1 MATSI
6 SGRTLVRGTAKCSSS
21 SGPRH
26 TPLLYSDVG
35 LSFWGGIDPA
45 TSIII
50 DHTHPLRGQAVADT
64 ILAIPSGRGSCTG
77 SQVLLELILNGI
89 APRAI
94 ITRDV
99 DPILCVG
106 AIIAEEVFGAEV
118 SHNIPTIM
126 SVGRERFD
134 QLTNNSY
141 AMIAK
146 DATTKLP
153 EGSLLVGS
161 NENEFSGISM
171 RNDDNSVVKGNGVD
185 FSLLQLSEE
194 ERAILDGRS
203 GTAAEQIAMRTICRI
218 ASITDAPKLIP
229 VTQAHIDGCTYIG
242 PGGLRFVERLVK
254 MGGKVNIPTTLNS
267 VSADR
272 RRWASLGVSSDLAV
286 PANAVGDAYLK
297 LGCTESFT
305 CAPYLLPTK
314 PGCGEDI
321 CWGESNA
328 VVYSNSVLGARTEK
342 VADYVDICSAI
353 TGRVPFCGVYLDANR
368 RPGIAIDVKQ
378 FVNDYILPTTKDTD
392 AFWPILGHVV
402 GILSDGEIPIVVG
415 LEELDEEM
423 SQDDLKAFCAA
434 FGTTGSSPLVHIA
447 GITPEAKESSTKHE
461 FIEGCHKRAE
471 ITYQDVRK
479 SYEMLDSGRT
489 TSSGDDGCS
498 SPIELVAFGNPHLS
512 LDECA
517 KLASLMTQAPEKEA
531 KVKVMATLSRHV
543 YDLAKERGHVE
554 TMESFGVTFIN
565 DTCWCMLLDA
575 PIVPPNPKAL
585 VMTNS
590 GKYAHYGPG
599 LTNRGLR
606 FGSMAQCVEAA
617 TGNTR
622 LSSPRWLTQKRGIV
636 SLCGATM
643 SRGRL
648 RLR

>member
-1 MATSI
+1 MTTSI
-6 SGRTLVRGTAKCSSS
+6 SGRALVRGRPTAKCSNNGS
-21 SGPRH
+21 H
-26 TPLLYSDVG
+26 HAPLLYSNVG
-35 LSFWGGIDPA
+35 LSFWGGIDPT
-45 TSIII
+45 TSVII
-50 DHTHPLRGQAVADT
+50 DHTHPLHGQAVVDT

-99 DPILCVG
+99 DPILCAG

-118 SHNIPTIM
+118 SHNIPAII
-126 SVGRERFD
+126 SVGREGFD
-134 QLTNNSY
+134 RLANNPY
-141 AMIAK
+141 AMLSE
-146 DATTKLP
+146 D
-153 EGSLLVGS
+153 SVLVGS
-161 NENEFSGISM
+161 HENDFSGISM
-171 RNDDNSVVKGNGVD
+171 QNDNDVDALTSNEID
-185 FSLLQLSEE
+185 FSSLQLSEE
-194 ERAILDGRS
+194 EKAILEGRS
-203 GTAAEQIAMRTICRI
+203 GTAAEHIALRTICRI

-242 PGGLRFVERLVK
+242 PGGLRFVQRLVE
-254 MGGKVNIPTTLNS
+254 MGGKVKVPTTLNS

-272 RRWASLGVSSDLAV
+272 RRWAALGVSSDLAV

-314 PGCGEDI
+314 PDYAEDI

-353 TGRVPFCGVYLDANR
+353 AGRVPLGGVHLDANR
-368 RPGIAIDVKQ
+368 RPGIVIDVKQ
-378 FVNDYILPTTKDTD
+378 FVEEYILPSTEDVD
-392 AFWPILGHVV
+392 AFWPILGHVL
-402 GILSDGEIPIVVG
+402 GILSDGEIPIVDG
-415 LEELDEEM
+415 LDQFKDSI

-434 FGTTGSSPLVHIA
+434 FGTTGSSPLVHVA
-447 GITPEAKESSTKHE
+447 GITPEAKESSTAHE
-461 FIEGCHKRAE
+461 FITGCRKQAE
-471 ITYQDVRK
+471 LTYDDVRK
-479 SYEMLDSGRT
+479 SFEMLDSGRT
-489 TSSGDDGCS
+489 SSSGDDGGS
-498 SPIELVAFGNPHLS
+498 SSSIELVALGNPHLS

-517 KLASLMTQAPEKEA
+517 KLASLMTQAPEKDP

-543 YDLAKERGHVE
+543 YDLAKEHGHVG
-554 TMESFGVTFIN
+554 TLESFGVQFIN

-575 PIVPPNPKAL
+575 PIIPPNPKAL

-599 LTNRGLR
+599 LTGRGLR
-606 FGSMAQCVEAA
+606 FGSMAQCVNAA

-622 LSSPRWLTQKRGIV
+622 FSSPQWLTQKRGLV
-636 SLCGATM
+636 SLCASVM
-643 SRGRL
+643 SRGRI
-648 RLR
+648 R

>member
-1 MATSI
+1 MTTSI
-6 SGRTLVRGTAKCSSS
+6 SGRALVRGRPTAKCSNNSS
-21 SGPRH
+21 H
-26 TPLLYSDVG
+26 HAPLLYSNVG
-35 LSFWGGIDPA
+35 LSFWGGIDPT
-45 TSIII
+45 TSVII
-50 DHTHPLRGQAVADT
+50 DHTHPLHGQAVVDT

-99 DPILCVG
+99 DPILCAG

-118 SHNIPTIM
+118 SHNIPAII
-126 SVGRERFD
+126 SVGREGFD
-134 QLTNNSY
+134 RLANNPY
-141 AMIAK
+141 AMLSE
-146 DATTKLP
+146 D
-153 EGSLLVGS
+153 SVLVGS
-161 NENEFSGISM
+161 HENDFSGISM
-171 RNDDNSVVKGNGVD
+171 QNDNDVDALTSNEID
-185 FSLLQLSEE
+185 FSSLQLSEE
-194 ERAILDGRS
+194 EKAILEGRS
-203 GTAAEQIAMRTICRI
+203 GTAAEHIALRTICRI

-242 PGGLRFVERLVK
+242 PGGLRFVQRLVE
-254 MGGKVNIPTTLNS
+254 MGGKVKVPTTLNS

-272 RRWASLGVSSDLAV
+272 RRWAALGVSSDLAV

-314 PGCGEDI
+314 PDYAEDI

-353 TGRVPFCGVYLDANR
+353 AGRVPLGGVHLDANR
-368 RPGIAIDVKQ
+368 RPGIVIDVKQ
-378 FVNDYILPTTKDTD
+378 FVEEYILPSTEDVD
-392 AFWPILGHVV
+392 AFWPILGHVL
-402 GILSDGEIPIVVG
+402 GILSDGEIPIVDG
-415 LEELDEEM
+415 LDQFKDSI

-434 FGTTGSSPLVHIA
+434 FGTTGSSPLVHVA
-447 GITPEAKESSTKHE
+447 GITPEAKESATAHE
-461 FIEGCHKRAE
+461 FITGCRKRAE
-471 ITYQDVRK
+471 LTYDDVRK
-479 SYEMLDSGRT
+479 SFEMLDSGRT
-489 TSSGDDGCS
+489 SSSGDDGGS
-498 SPIELVAFGNPHLS
+498 SSSIELVALGNPHLS

-517 KLASLMTQAPEKEA
+517 KLASLMTQAPEKDP

-543 YDLAKERGHVE
+543 YDLAKEHGHVG
-554 TMESFGVTFIN
+554 TLESFGVQFIN

-575 PIVPPNPKAL
+575 PIIPPNPKAL

-599 LTNRGLR
+599 LTGRGLR
-606 FGSMAQCVEAA
+606 FGSMAQCVNAA

-622 LSSPRWLTQKRGIV
+622 FSSPQWLTQKRGLV
-636 SLCGATM
+636 SLCASVM
-643 SRGRL
+643 SRGRI
-648 RLR
+648 R